1 MKPEQLLREYVLR
14 VLLEDDGGFG
24 GDVYGDLASFDA
36 GMNPWGMNLGSGED
50 MYNVFVKPFVDVV
63 DTAMGKGKELSQHAQ
78 TVIKVAFEAVA
89 TSIIP
94 ILSDSYTEIFS
105 KEKER
110 IDKIREEY
118 KEVYQSNWDAFKDD
132 DVMCTA
138 FCYAPAAVL
147 TARLAKKSPKV
158 AIAMISAL
166 SGGTLDPWLE
176 KVKHAFGIS
185 DDEEP
190 PKTGLNFTDVGPGM
204 GPIES
209 VMREDDGEKAK
220 PDISE
225 LLSSDKL
232 HAKLQAS
239 PIVQKMEQEGKALVR
254 GTLQQVFKQAQG
266 VMKATSLQDLQNK
279 TGTHLKGMDKLN
291 QVPQQERQAAE
302 QAILNSTKKA
312 MKKFY
317 EANLGAQVKQALK
330 SGVPQDSPY
339 ITDIQSVINKIKG
352 L

>member
-1 MKPEQLLREYVLR
+1 MKSEQLLREYVLR
-14 VLLEDDGGFG
+14 VLSEDDGG
-24 GDVYGDLASFDA
+24 VYGDLASFDA
-36 GMNPWGMNLGSGED
+36 GMNPYGMNLGSGED
-50 MYNVFVKPFVDVV
+50 LYNVFVKPFADVAT
-63 DTAMGKGKELSQHAQ
+63 TAMGKGKELSQHAQ
-78 TVIKVAFEAVA
+78 TVVKVAFEAVA

-94 ILSDSYTEIFS
+94 ILSDSYSEIFA

-118 KEVYQSNWDAFKDD
+118 KDVYQSNWDAFKDD

-176 KVKHAFGIS
+176 KVKHAFGIT
-185 DDEEP
+185 DKEEE
-190 PKTGLNFTDVGPGM
+190 PKTGLNFSGEGPGM
-204 GPIES
+204 GPVES
-209 VMREDDGEKAK
+209 VVREDANGGERPK

-232 HAKLQAS
+232 HAKLQNS
-239 PIVQKMEQEGKALVR
+239 PIVQRMEQEGKALVR
-254 GTLQQVFKQAQG
+254 NTLQQVFKQAQG

-291 QVPQQERQAAE
+291 KVPQQERKAAE
-302 QAILNSTKKA
+302 QAILSSTKKA
-312 MKKFY
+312 MKAFY
-317 EANLGAQVKQALK
+317 TKNLEAQVKQAIQA
-330 SGVPQDSPY
+330 GVPQDSPY
-339 ITDIQSVINKIKG
+339 VQDIQTAISHVKA